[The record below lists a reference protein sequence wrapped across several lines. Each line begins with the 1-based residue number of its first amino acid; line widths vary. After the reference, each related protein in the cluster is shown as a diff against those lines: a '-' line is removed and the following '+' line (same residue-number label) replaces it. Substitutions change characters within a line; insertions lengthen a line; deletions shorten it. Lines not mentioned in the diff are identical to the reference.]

1 MDILVTNNGPFA
13 LRVIV
18 DGDNV
23 NDLTL
28 EPDEQAAFN
37 SHDQGTVEFRE
48 LGDPGAP
55 DVPVGRPKK

>member
-1 MDILVTNNGPFA
+1 MDITVINNGPYA

-28 EPDEQAAFN
+28 EPDEQAAFS

-48 LGDPGAP
+48 LDGPQVAEP
-55 DVPVGRPKK
+55 R